1 MIFNRPVIYGTSYKG
16 KLYIGQHIGNGTDY
30 VGSGLLISR
39 IIKKGDKNKLVT
51 GVIEY
56 VDDVNKLNE
65 REIYWIEKLKPEL
78 NLTKGGETWG
88 IGKDNIM
95 NRPEVKKKFIG
106 DKNPMRRPEVAKKL
120 SLVRKGKRS
129 WDCRGD
135 NNPMRR
141 PEVAKK
147 VSEAFK
153 KFGENHWNKRPE
165 MRKKISEQ
173 RKGVP
178 ILKIRGVNHP
188 FCKDPSKVFISF
200 RDQYS
205 KLKWLVRVPNKGYKS
220 FEKLEEAKKHRDILM
235 GVN

>member
-1 MIFNRPVIYGTSYKG
+1 MIFNRPVIYGTSYRG
-16 KLYIGQHIGNGTDY
+16 RLYVGQHIGDGSDY
-30 VGSGLLISR
+30 VGSGV
-39 IIKKGDKNKLVT
+39 IIKDIKKSGNENKLIT

-56 VDDVNKLNE
+56 IDDIKKLDE
-65 REIYWIEKLKPEL
+65 REIHWIEKLKPEL

-106 DKNPMRRPEVAKKL
+106 D
-120 SLVRKGKRS
+120 
-129 WDCRGD
+129 

-153 KFGENHWNKRPE
+153 KFGENHWNKKPE
-165 MRKKISEQ
+165 MRKRLSEQ
-173 RKGVP
+173 KKGVP
-178 ILKIRGVNHP
+178 MLKIRGVNHP

-200 RDQYS
+200 RDQHS

-220 FEKLEEAKKHRDILM
+220 FEKLEEAKKHRDILI